1 MLDIQTAWAQIESFK
16 ALRHELESG
25 EDIRRILLKPNHV
38 SASYRRILVWL
49 ASLMIACGEYLRAR
63 YAV

>member
-1 MLDIQTAWAQIESFK
+1 MLDMQTAWAQIESFK

-25 EDIRRILLKPNHV
+25 EDIRRILPESSHV
-38 SASYRRILVWL
+38 SAPYRGILLWL